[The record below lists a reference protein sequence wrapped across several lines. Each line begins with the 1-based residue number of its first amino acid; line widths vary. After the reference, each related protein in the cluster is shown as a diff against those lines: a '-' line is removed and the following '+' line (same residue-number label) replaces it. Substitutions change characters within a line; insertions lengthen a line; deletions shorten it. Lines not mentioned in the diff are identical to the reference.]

1 MNVADVL
8 IILFIIS
15 GAAAGFKE
23 GFTKSLVKFFG
34 FSIIVILSYLLKDTV
49 SNIYMNTLPFFPF
62 SGAIKGLTV
71 LNIALY
77 ELLAFVSLLTVF
89 MVILKIISKTT
100 GIFER
105 LLNMTIILGIPSK
118 ILGLIIGLIKNYI
131 IVFFIIYYLTMPN
144 FYEISPIKN
153 SKLKEPI
160 LKYTPVLSESAK
172 NTIIVMDEFSKLAK
186 KYKKTDSIPQ
196 FNLETL
202 DLLLKY
208 KVTTPS
214 NVKQLSE
221 NGKIEING
229 LDKLLERY
237 EYNE

>member
-1 MNVADVL
+1 MSVADIL
-8 IILFIIS
+8 IILFIIA

-34 FSIIVILSYLLKDTV
+34 FSIVILLSYLLKDAL
-49 SNIYMNTLPFFPF
+49 SSIYMTILPFFPF
-62 SGAIKGLTV
+62 SGVIKGLTV

-77 ELLAFVSLLTVF
+77 ELLAFISLFTVF
-89 MVILKIISKTT
+89 MTILKIISKTT

-105 LLNMTIILGIPSK
+105 FLSMTILLGIPSK
-118 ILGLIIGLIKNYI
+118 ILGSIIGLIKNYI
-131 IVFFIIYYLTMPN
+131 IVFFIIYYLAMPN

-160 LKYTPVLSESAK
+160 LKYTPVLSKGAENSVK
-172 NTIIVMDEFSKLAK
+172 VMEEFSKLAK
-186 KYKKTDSIPQ
+186 KYKKTDNINE
-196 FNLETL
+196 FNLQTL

-208 KVTTPS
+208 KVTTFS
-214 NVKQLSE
+214 NIKKLSE
-221 NGKIEING
+221 SGKIKIDG

-237 EYNE
+237 EHNE